1 MAVKN
6 PPGIEK
12 MITYPSF
19 SSLEEERHYRKKML
33 AAAYRI
39 FGKLGFS
46 EGVAGHITCRDPE
59 YPDCFWVNPFGLSFK
74 RLKMSDLVLVNEV
87 GKIVAGK
94 QAPLNKAAFAIHAA
108 IHKARPD
115 VIAAAHSH
123 TIYGKTWAS
132 TGKLLDPLTQDAC
145 IFYEDHGLFNDY
157 TGVVGELSE
166 GDRIAEALEDKKAVI
181 LQNHGLLTV
190 GHSIEECVFWF
201 TTMERTCQSQLLAE
215 ATGNSLIKIDPK
227 IAQMTRDYE
236 VGFPLAGY
244 FSAQPLFQDI
254 FHEQADLIDIGSTE
268 GKLILG

>member
-1 MAVKN
+1 MAVQN

-12 MITYPSF
+12 MVNYPQF
-19 SSLEEERHYRKKML
+19 TNVEEERYYRKKML

-74 RLKMSDLVLVNEV
+74 RLKMSDLILVNEA
-87 GKIVAGK
+87 GEIVAG
-94 QAPLNKAAFAIHAA
+94 QPAALNKAAFAIHSA

-115 VIAAAHSH
+115 VVAAAHSH
-123 TIYGKTWAS
+123 TIYGKTWSAM
-132 TGKLLDPLTQDAC
+132 GRHLDPLTQDAC
-145 IFYEDHGLFNDY
+145 IFYQDHGLFNDY
-157 TGVVGELSE
+157 TGVVGETSE
-166 GDRIAEALEDKKAVI
+166 GDRIALALEDKKAVI

-190 GHSIEECVFWF
+190 GKSIEECVFWF
-201 TTMERTCQSQLLAE
+201 TTMERSCQSQLLAE
-215 ATGNSLIKIDPK
+215 ATQKELVHIDPK
-227 IAQMTRDYE
+227 VATMTRDFE

-254 FHEQADLIDIGSTE
+254 FSEQPDLVDIPSPE
-268 GKLILG
+268 EKLSL

>member
-1 MAVKN
+1 MAVQN

-12 MITYPSF
+12 MVNYPQF
-19 SSLEEERHYRKKML
+19 TTVEEERHYRKKML

-74 RLKMSDLVLVNEV
+74 RLKMSDLVLVNEA
-87 GKIVAGK
+87 GEIVAGK
-94 QAPLNKAAFAIHAA
+94 AAPLNKAAFAIHSA
-108 IHKARPD
+108 IHQARPD
-115 VIAAAHSH
+115 VVAAAHSH
-123 TIYGKTWAS
+123 TIYGKTWS
-132 TGKLLDPLTQDAC
+132 VMGRLLDPITQDAC

-166 GDRIAEALEDKKAVI
+166 GDRIAAALKDKKAVI

-201 TTMERTCQSQLLAE
+201 TTMERSCQSQLLAE
-215 ATGNSLIKIDPK
+215 STGKELINIDPK
-227 IAQMTRDYE
+227 IARLTRDFE

-254 FHEQADLIDIGSTE
+254 FAEQPDLIDSTE
-268 GKLILG
+268 PEAKLLL

>member
-1 MAVKN
+1 MAVQN

-12 MITYPSF
+12 MVNYPQF
-19 SSLEEERHYRKKML
+19 TTVEEERHYRKKML

-74 RLKMSDLVLVNEV
+74 RLKMSDLVLVNES
-87 GKIVAGK
+87 GEIVAGK
-94 QAPLNKAAFAIHAA
+94 KAPLNKAAFAIHSA

-115 VIAAAHSH
+115 VVAAAHSH
-123 TIYGKTWAS
+123 TIYGKTWSAM
-132 TGKLLDPLTQDAC
+132 GRLLDPLTQDAC

-166 GDRIAEALEDKKAVI
+166 GDRIALALEDKKAVI

-201 TTMERTCQSQLLAE
+201 TTMERSCQSQLLAE
-215 ATGNSLIKIDPK
+215 STRKELINIDPK
-227 IAQMTRDYE
+227 IARMTRDFE

-254 FHEQADLIDIGSTE
+254 FFEQPDLIDISEPET
-268 GKLILG
+268 KLLL

>member
-6 PPGIEK
+6 PPGIKK
-12 MITYPSF
+12 MVNYPQF
-19 SSLEEERHYRKKML
+19 THVEEERYYRKKML

-74 RLKMSDLVLVNEV
+74 RLKMSDLVLVNEA
-87 GKIVAGK
+87 GEIVAGK
-94 QAPLNKAAFAIHAA
+94 AAALNKAAFAIHSA

-115 VIAAAHSH
+115 VVAAAHSH
-123 TIYGKTWAS
+123 TIYGKTWSAM
-132 TGKLLDPLTQDAC
+132 GRHLDPLTQDAC
-145 IFYEDHGLFNDY
+145 IFYQDHGLFNDY
-157 TGVVGELSE
+157 TGVVGETSE
-166 GDRIAEALEDKKAVI
+166 GDRIALALEDKKAVI

-190 GHSIEECVFWF
+190 GHSIEECIFWF
-201 TTMERTCQSQLLAE
+201 TTMERSCQSQLLAE
-215 ATGNSLIKIDPK
+215 ATGKELVHIDPK
-227 IAQMTRDYE
+227 VAAMTRDYE

-254 FHEQADLIDIGSTE
+254 FVEQPDLVDIPSPE
-268 GKLILG
+268 GKLSL

>member
-1 MAVKN
+1 M
-6 PPGIEK
+6 
-12 MITYPSF
+12 
-19 SSLEEERHYRKKML
+19 
-33 AAAYRI
+33 
-39 FGKLGFS
+39 
-46 EGVAGHITCRDPE
+46 
-59 YPDCFWVNPFGLSFK
+59 
-74 RLKMSDLVLVNEV
+74 
-87 GKIVAGK
+87 
-94 QAPLNKAAFAIHAA
+94 
-108 IHKARPD
+108 
-115 VIAAAHSH
+115 
-123 TIYGKTWAS
+123 
-132 TGKLLDPLTQDAC
+132 
-145 IFYEDHGLFNDY
+145 
-157 TGVVGELSE
+157 
-166 GDRIAEALEDKKAVI
+166 EDKKAVI

>member
-12 MITYPSF
+12 MVNYPQF
-19 SSLEEERHYRKKML
+19 ANVEEERYYRKKML

-59 YPDCFWVNPFGLSFK
+59 HPDCFWVNPFGLSFK
-74 RLKMSDLVLVNEV
+74 RLKMSDLVLVNEA
-87 GKIVAGK
+87 GEIVAGK
-94 QAPLNKAAFAIHAA
+94 PAGLNKAAFVIHSA

-115 VIAAAHSH
+115 VVAAAHSH
-123 TIYGKTWAS
+123 TIYGKTWS
-132 TGKLLDPLTQDAC
+132 VMGRHLDPLTQDAC
-145 IFYEDHGLFNDY
+145 IFYKDHGLFNDY
-157 TGVVGELSE
+157 TGVVGETSE
-166 GDRIAEALEDKKAVI
+166 GDRIALALEDKKAAI

-201 TTMERTCQSQLLAE
+201 TTMERSCQSQLLAE
-215 ATGNSLIKIDPK
+215 ATGMELVHIDPK
-227 IAQMTRDYE
+227 VAVMTRDYE

-254 FHEQADLIDIGSTE
+254 FAEQADLIDIPSPE
-268 GKLILG
+268 GKLSL